1 MDQIRLGRTEL
12 YVSKTAFGAL
22 PIQRISHADAV
33 KLVRRAYESGIN
45 YFDTAN
51 AYTDSEEKL
60 GAALHDVRHEVIIST
75 KSGGGDKKTVQTHIE
90 ESLRRL
96 QTDYIDLFQF
106 HNPAQLPD
114 PEDPDGPFAAVLE
127 AKQKG
132 YIRHIGIT
140 NHRLKVAR
148 AAIDSGNFETMQ
160 FPFCYLAASQD
171 LEIVEKCKAADM
183 GFIAMKGLSGGLLN
197 NAEACYAFMQEY
209 PNVVPIWGIQREEE
223 LVRRISAEKARAVRE
238 QAGMDAVVIAA
249 DTVVALD
256 GAVLGKPADELEAF
270 KMLSTLSGCRHQVYT
285 GLTVLR
291 GEERHTVSEE
301 TTVAFRE
308 LSEEEIS
315 CYIQTGEPMDKAGAY
330 GIQGFGALLI
340 EGIQGDYY
348 NVMGL
353 PVCRLGGILR
363 QLGVDCLRLAAG
375 ERDSD

>member
-1 MDQIRLGRTEL
+1 ME
-12 YVSKTAFGAL
+12 
-22 PIQRISHADAV
+22 
-33 KLVRRAYESGIN
+33 
-45 YFDTAN
+45 
-51 AYTDSEEKL
+51 
-60 GAALHDVRHEVIIST
+60 II
-75 KSGGGDKKTVQTHIE
+75 
-90 ESLRRL
+90 L
-96 QTDYIDLFQF
+96 
-106 HNPAQLPD
+106 
-114 PEDPDGPFAAVLE
+114 
-127 AKQKG
+127 
-132 YIRHIGIT
+132 
-140 NHRLKVAR
+140 
-148 AAIDSGNFETMQ
+148 
-160 FPFCYLAASQD
+160 ASQSPRRREL
-171 LEIVEKCKAADM
+171 LERMGVKNFRIVT
-183 GFIAMKGLSGGLLN
+183 
-197 NAEACYAFMQEY
+197 
-209 PNVVPIWGIQREEE
+209 PEE

>member
-1 MDQIRLGRTEL
+1 MKLKIKAVSDKIGKDIPCPFYATAGAAAMDLCACVDAPVEVAPRAL
-12 YVSKTAFGAL
+12 VSIPTGIAIAL
-22 PIQRISHADAV
+22 P
-33 KLVRRAYESGIN
+33 
-45 YFDTAN
+45 
-51 AYTDSEEKL
+51 
-60 GAALHDVRHEVIIST
+60 
-75 KSGGGDKKTVQTHIE
+75 
-90 ESLRRL
+90 
-96 QTDYIDLFQF
+96 
-106 HNPAQLPD
+106 
-114 PEDPDGPFAAVLE
+114 
-127 AKQKG
+127 
-132 YIRHIGIT
+132 
-140 NHRLKVAR
+140 
-148 AAIDSGNFETMQ
+148 
-160 FPFCYLAASQD
+160 
-171 LEIVEKCKAADM
+171 
-183 GFIAMKGLSGGLLN
+183 
-197 NAEACYAFMQEY
+197 
-209 PNVVPIWGIQREEE
+209 
-223 LVRRISAEKARAVRE
+223 SAEY
-238 QAGMDAVVIAA
+238 
-249 DTVVALD
+249 VALD

>member
-33 KLVRRAYESGIN
+33 KLVRRAYESDIN

-160 FPFCYLAASQD
+160 FPFCYLAAPQD

-209 PNVVPIWGIQREEE
+209 PNVVPIWGIQKEEE
-223 LVRRISAEKARAVRE
+223 LDQWLELTARDPHITPEIQAVIDKDRKE
-238 QAGMDAVVIAA
+238 LAGNFCRSCGYCLPCTAGIDIPQAARM
-249 DTVVALD
+249 
-256 GAVLGKPADELEAF
+256 
-270 KMLSTLSGCRHQVYT
+270 S
-285 GLTVLR
+285 
-291 GEERHTVSEE
+291 
-301 TTVAFRE
+301 
-308 LSEEEIS
+308 
-315 CYIQTGEPMDKAGAY
+315 
-330 GIQGFGALLI
+330 ALLRRSPYQPYMSDEWYAKMHKI
-340 EGIQGDYY
+340 EECVHCDACKSRCPYGLDTPALLQAMLKDYDAFY
-348 NVMGL
+348 AEHHN
-353 PVCRLGGILR
+353 
-363 QLGVDCLRLAAG
+363 D
-375 ERDSD
+375 